1 MRNVLFMAMTEFR
14 KVRDLLFK
22 NIYIV
27 KIYHQFSKEAT
38 ITVIKH
44 INRRIAF
51 LPILVVAILPVLS
64 LVEHFRLWWCGS
76 FNTVIIFILLYKL
89 YSLLILK
96 TVLPLNLSS
105 FPPKPLAS
113 TLFLQLLCTSS
124 FNFYFR
130 FVYSKCAPYKS
141 LITSSVLD
149 FILHNFMPCIPI
161 YIRKDWP
168 SICGYL

>member
-51 LPILVVAILPVLS
+51 LPILVVAILPVLAWLS
-64 LVEHFRLWWCGS
+64 TSGCDEV
-76 FNTVIIFILLYKL
+76 
-89 YSLLILK
+89 
-96 TVLPLNLSS
+96 VL
-105 FPPKPLAS
+105 S
-113 TLFLQLLCTSS
+113 TQSLFLS
-124 FNFYFR
+124 F
-130 FVYSKCAPYKS
+130 
-141 LITSSVLD
+141 
-149 FILHNFMPCIPI
+149 
-161 YIRKDWP
+161 YISYTAFLFLR
-168 SICGYL
+168 LFFH